1 MKRTFVALML
11 AACVVASCVMG
22 ADPSRAEGA
31 LAMGYSGSV
40 SKDGIAVGAAWN
52 EPNKEAARA
61 SALKRCQNYK
71 PAPKM
76 AARCKVITTFSR
88 QCVATAFDPKFGT
101 PGAGVAIGP
110 DKDSAEA
117 VALAM
122 CEASAG
128 IAQRTACIVMKSSG
142 AISNTVASSVDGT
155 VCDTRD

>member
-1 MKRTFVALML
+1 MKRTFVALVL
-11 AACVVASCVMG
+11 AACVVAPWVL
-22 ADPSRAEGA
+22 APNPSRAEGA

-40 SKDGIAVGAAWN
+40 AKDGIAVGTAWN
-52 EPNKEAARA
+52 EPNKEKARA
-61 SALKRCQNYK
+61 LALKRCQDYK

-122 CEASAG
+122 CEVSAG
-128 IAQRTACIVMKSSG
+128 VGRRTACVVMKGAG